1 MKKVCCMLSYAGLP
15 KSFLV
20 EAAFTACFPI
30 NRSSSTAIDK
40 ITPQEVWFG
49 TPTSYS
55 DLKIFGCPAYA
66 HVDNG
71 KLEPRSIKYVFLG
84 YNYGV
89 KGYRLWCPKTKK
101 VIVSKDVIFHETVIL
116 HDSSFRDS
124 CDKEQ
129 QKSSTRVEFE
139 FKFGLGSIPKSTSQS
154 SSEMKN
160 GVVVPSPPPTPP
172 QYSVAKVKPRRDI
185 NLPQ

>member
-1 MKKVCCMLSYAGLP
+1 M
-15 KSFLV
+15 
-20 EAAFTACFPI
+20 
-30 NRSSSTAIDK
+30 
-40 ITPQEVWFG
+40 
-49 TPTSYS
+49 
-55 DLKIFGCPAYA
+55 KIFGCPAYA

-71 KLEPRSIKYVFLG
+71 KLEPKSIKYVFLG

-89 KGYRLWCPKTKK
+89 KGYKLWCPKTKK
-101 VIVSKDVIFHETVIL
+101 VMVSKDVIFYETVIL

>member
-1 MKKVCCMLSYAGLP
+1 M
-15 KSFLV
+15 
-20 EAAFTACFPI
+20 
-30 NRSSSTAIDK
+30 
-40 ITPQEVWFG
+40 
-49 TPTSYS
+49 
-55 DLKIFGCPAYA
+55 KIFGCPAYA

-89 KGYRLWCPKTKK
+89 KGYKLWCPKTKK
-101 VIVSKDVIFHETVIL
+101 VIVNKDVIFYETVIL

-139 FKFGLGSIPKSTSQS
+139 FKFGLGSIPESTS
-154 SSEMKN
+154 
-160 GVVVPSPPPTPP
+160 
-172 QYSVAKVKPRRDI
+172 
-185 NLPQ
+185 